1 MNTNIQSILAREVLN
16 SRGYPTIEV
25 DLLLHS
31 GTMSRAAVPSG
42 QDHLPYGAMELRDDD
57 PERYE
62 GQGVLTAV
70 DNINNTIAKAL
81 VNKDA
86 ENQEGIDRLLT
97 ELDGTQNRSNLGANA
112 ILGVSL
118 ACARAVAIAKEV
130 PLYQHISRSDSCTLL
145 PVPMM
150 SFLDGGQH
158 AANNLEFQEFI
169 IIPDGAPNFREAVRY
184 GAEVFHQLRSVILEK
199 GYHAGVGDE
208 GGFAPDLQN
217 HEEALTLLLLAI
229 EKAGYEPGKDI
240 HLALD
245 VAADNLYENG
255 AYTVKNEDLFDV
267 SASDMIDFYEKLAN
281 RYPIISIEDGLA
293 ADDWKGWREFNDR
306 LGHRLQLVGDSL
318 FCSNS
323 ARLTMGIQQK
333 IANSMLIKPNQVGTL
348 TEICKLISQAR
359 EGGLTQILSHRHGE
373 TCDPFLASLAVACKT
388 GLIKPGS
395 ICRSERVSKL
405 NELIRIEQELG
416 DQARWIG
423 INAFPRGT

>member
-1 MNTNIQSILAREVLN
+1 MNTKIQSLLAREVLN
-16 SRGYPTIEV
+16 SRGYPTLEV
-25 DLLLHS
+25 DLLLYN

-42 QDHLPYGAMELRDDD
+42 QDRLPYGAMELRDED
-57 PERYE
+57 PERYD

-70 DNINNTIAKAL
+70 ENINDTIAKAL
-81 VNKDA
+81 LNKDA
-86 ENQEGIDRLLT
+86 EDQGAIDRLLVDI
-97 ELDGTQNRSNLGANA
+97 DGTQNKRNLGANA

-118 ACARAVAIAKEV
+118 ACARAVAIAKGV
-130 PLYQHISRSDSCTLL
+130 PLYQHISRSDNSTLL
-145 PVPMM
+145 PVPMINI
-150 SFLDGGQH
+150 LDGGLH
-158 AANNLEFQEFI
+158 ATNNLEFQEFL
-169 IIPDGAPNFREAVRY
+169 IIPAGAPNFCEAVRY
-184 GAEVFHQLRSVILEK
+184 GAEVFHKLRSVILEK

-240 HLALD
+240 YLALD
-245 VAADNLYENG
+245 VAADNLFENDV
-255 AYTVKNEDLFDV
+255 YTVKNEDI
-267 SASDMIDFYEKLAN
+267 SEGTSSEMIDYYEMLVD

-333 IANSMLIKPNQVGTL
+333 IANSMLIKPNQIGTV

-373 TCDPFLASLAVACKT
+373 TCDPFLASLAVACNT

-395 ICRSERVSKL
+395 ICRSERVSKY

-416 DQARWIG
+416 DLARWIG